1 MPVVVV
7 DVVRPVAV
15 ADLRRYRGR
24 GRGWV
29 IALGTAVSGLGLG
42 EALRLP
48 ELGATVLEPHLWDD
62 HQELK
67 S

>member
-29 IALGTAVSGLGLG
+29 ISSLGTAVAGLGLR

-48 ELGATVLEPHLWDD
+48 ELGAAVLEPHLWNEDP
-62 HQELK
+62 E
-67 S
+67 